1 MRPTFRSPDAPSAS
15 FTVPEV
21 PNLSDAGEV
30 QPILRERS
38 GSPTDLVLEGQA
50 LAFPR
55 PLDRSR
61 REGEPQAAAQDAGR
75 KGPRSSPPMH
85 GRTLVR
91 QGSR

>member
-38 GSPTDLVLEGQA
+38 GSPTDLVLEGHA
-50 LAFPR
+50 L
-55 PLDRSR
+55 PLSR
-61 REGEPQAAAQDAGR
+61 IRLTDLVGKASLRRQHRMQVAKDQEVRLLCTAA
-75 KGPRSSPPMH
+75 P
-85 GRTLVR
+85 
-91 QGSR
+91 